1 MPRGKKNVPVVEEIE
16 DFEEEEQED
25 PQEHWEDDDEEED
38 TSKEDFLVRLG
49 DPETDEEEGSDQVGN
64 STDFESLV
72 AETSVYVI
80 ETLEQLAEKSKVSNL
95 KKVLD
100 KGDALVEAWEDRLA
114 TES

>member
-16 DFEEEEQED
+16 ELEEEEQED
-25 PQEHWEDDDEEED
+25 EYEDEDDED

-64 STDFESLV
+64 STDFEHLV
-72 AETSVYVI
+72 AETFVYII

-95 KKVLD
+95 EKVLD

-114 TES
+114 TEN

>member
-25 PQEHWEDDDEEED
+25 PQEHWEDD
-38 TSKEDFLVRLG
+38 
-49 DPETDEEEGSDQVGN
+49 DEEEGSDQVGN